1 MAFRA
6 GPPLQSLRLTE
17 ITNNTGPG
25 PYNLPMADFWECRD
39 NPTVGNIVYNV
50 PNMANYNGRVIYIT
64 KTMDTTG
71 TGNNIS
77 ILLPAGNV
85 FLPSGTDT
93 LTLPDPAF
101 SGILTFNGTT
111 DVGFS
116 FGPQGAVNSVVND
129 AAGFIDLV
137 ENPGSNANIIIKN
150 LKRGTGIT
158 LNDDGNSV
166 EIVNSVPA
174 PSTQNTFSVSNNGN
188 NGGVINWDGDGVVSQ
203 GIRSN
208 MFNYAPPNEPGHVV
222 TDAHALRVLAG
233 AGGLLVANP
242 GAYDV
247 TAYFRFNTALVTTPY
262 DLQMI
267 MKDPTS
273 TDELAQDFVHVNI
286 GDTEKDLKII
296 KRVNLAVAGTYPIL
310 ISKTAGGGVGSTCRL
325 NIQGGSITVV
335 GPIF

>member
-116 FGPQGAVNSVVND
+116 FGP
-129 AAGFIDLV
+129 
-137 ENPGSNANIIIKN
+137 
-150 LKRGTGIT
+150 
-158 LNDDGNSV
+158 
-166 EIVNSVPA
+166 A

-188 NGGVINWDGDGVVSQ
+188 NGGVINWNGDGVVSQ

-233 AGGLLVANP
+233 AGGLSVANP

-267 MKDPTS
+267 MFDPTS

-310 ISKTAGGGVGSTCRL
+310 ISKTAGGGVGSTCAL
-325 NIQGGSITVV
+325 NLQGGSITVV

>member
-17 ITNNTGPG
+17 TTNNTGPG

-85 FLPSGTDT
+85 FLPSGTAT

-116 FGPQGAVNSVVND
+116 FGPQGA
-129 AAGFIDLV
+129 
-137 ENPGSNANIIIKN
+137 
-150 LKRGTGIT
+150 
-158 LNDDGNSV
+158 
-166 EIVNSVPA
+166 A

-188 NGGVINWDGDGVVSQ
+188 NGGVINWNGDGVVSQ

-222 TDAHALRVLAG
+222 TNSTDLRLLTG

-267 MKDPTS
+267 MYDPTS

-310 ISKTAGGGVGSTCRL
+310 ISKTAGGGVGSTCAL